1 MATRDSQ
8 TDLEFDV
15 ALRDLLVSIADAYRY
30 MEMPVRQYA
39 LTILLP
45 ATLFFL
51 VTATVVATVDLP
63 LTITA
68 TVLPLAG
75 FSVLVALV
83 YPKLLQDRKRVQI
96 RQRYHLFLT
105 HLTVLS
111 MTNIDRIEMFRRIAN
126 EDEYEAI
133 AQEMGHLVA
142 LVDTWNRSLEDA
154 CRLRAKQVPS
164 PLLSDFLERLAYVVG
179 GGQAVSEFLVDEQ
192 DSMIQEFVIRYEAD
206 LDKLDVLK
214 ELYLSLILS
223 AVFLLVFAIVIPFLL
238 GTPPLLTIGGVIG
251 IYAVVQVGFIYGV
264 HQVSP
269 SDPVWFIAET
279 DGRSPVRN
287 ARLALI
293 AGVLL
298 ALVTMVAV
306 LAVGAG
312 LTPIDRTTLPPPIWA
327 ALPTVPLLLPGLIM
341 RQEEQRVKTRD
352 REFPSFIRALGAV
365 ESVKQTST
373 SNVLQSLRRKDFGA
387 LTENIDALYKRLW
400 MRIDSMG
407 AWRLFAAETGSYLI
421 QKFGDMYVTGREM
434 GGEPK
439 QLGQV
444 ISTNFSQVLKVRE
457 QREQT
462 TTTLIGVIY
471 GLTAAS
477 TFAFYA
483 GIEVV
488 KLLMEIASDM
498 NLGDSELSFLLHP
511 QLYDIPTIELL
522 IIFVL
527 LLNALLSAILIRI
540 TDRGHFVSGYV
551 HFVLLVW
558 TGSVTAVITEI
569 AVSSVISI

>member
-1 MATRDSQ
+1 M
-8 TDLEFDV
+8 
-15 ALRDLLVSIADAYRY
+15 
-30 MEMPVRQYA
+30 
-39 LTILLP
+39 
-45 ATLFFL
+45 
-51 VTATVVATVDLP
+51 
-63 LTITA
+63 
-68 TVLPLAG
+68 
-75 FSVLVALV
+75 
-83 YPKLLQDRKRVQI
+83 
-96 RQRYHLFLT
+96 
-105 HLTVLS
+105 
-111 MTNIDRIEMFRRIAN
+111 
-126 EDEYEAI
+126 
-133 AQEMGHLVA
+133 
-142 LVDTWNRSLEDA
+142 
-154 CRLRAKQVPS
+154 
-164 PLLSDFLERLAYVVG
+164 
-179 GGQAVSEFLVDEQ
+179 
-192 DSMIQEFVIRYEAD
+192 
-206 LDKLDVLK
+206 
-214 ELYLSLILS
+214 
-223 AVFLLVFAIVIPFLL
+223 
-238 GTPPLLTIGGVIG
+238 
-251 IYAVVQVGFIYGV
+251 
-264 HQVSP
+264 
-269 SDPVWFIAET
+269 
-279 DGRSPVRN
+279 
-287 ARLALI
+287 
-293 AGVLL
+293 
-298 ALVTMVAV
+298 
-306 LAVGAG
+306 
-312 LTPIDRTTLPPPIWA
+312 
-327 ALPTVPLLLPGLIM
+327 PLLLPGLIM

-477 TFAFYA
+477 TFAFYS

-488 KLLMEIASDM
+488 KLLMEIANDM